1 MDEEYTP
8 TPDQYRREG
17 FQAGIEAAKEA
28 CRNTIKNYDVMEPGK
43 PDHYASRKTQYAA
56 KSMVRLAIQDISA
69 IDPAEVLAKAG
80 KVETTAGPW
89 ALDTSTGSEIL
100 VKGGC
105 SVIEGEDARY
115 LLRLIAADTSTPAP
129 DAGTRLVEAARALG
143 AMPEGY
149 CFCSANRVGDDS
161 KIHEP
166 ECADLRAT
174 LVAKENEQC
183 QVSIGPAIGA
193 TINGLHGSGAGAP
206 DAVDNSY
213 TDDLIDLIGEFGRE
227 VYHLLDD
234 CETSGPVGEE
244 IHTITEDGLRKVSAI
259 LDRIDALPFGEP
271 GVMLGTGAMLQA
283 AIMQTFAHPP
293 PRAPEGD
300 GT

>member
-1 MDEEYTP
+1 MGGNVERHIGD
-8 TPDQYRREG
+8 DDRDG
-17 FQAGIEAAKEA
+17 AA
-28 CRNTIKNYDVMEPGK
+28 I
-43 PDHYASRKTQYAA
+43 
-56 KSMVRLAIQDISA
+56 
-69 IDPAEVLAKAG
+69 
-80 KVETTAGPW
+80 
-89 ALDTSTGSEIL
+89 
-100 VKGGC
+100 
-105 SVIEGEDARY
+105 
-115 LLRLIAADTSTPAP
+115 
-129 DAGTRLVEAARALG
+129 EAARALG

-166 ECADLRAT
+166 ECADLRAA

-259 LDRIDALPFGEP
+259 LDRIDALPFEEP

-293 PRAPEGD
+293 RTGGRRQMKVLIVGGPNRGQVVDVEATPSNMLELVQVRDPVRGEAYWFKVEADVKDKHSYVMRELCRAYEYLMKGETHRQHIKKN
-300 GT
+300 GKL

>member
-1 MDEEYTP
+1 MTKFSP
-8 TPDQYRREG
+8 V
-17 FQAGIEAAKEA
+17 A
-28 CRNTIKNYDVMEPGK
+28 
-43 PDHYASRKTQYAA
+43 
-56 KSMVRLAIQDISA
+56 
-69 IDPAEVLAKAG
+69 
-80 KVETTAGPW
+80 
-89 ALDTSTGSEIL
+89 
-100 VKGGC
+100 
-105 SVIEGEDARY
+105 
-115 LLRLIAADTSTPAP
+115 
-129 DAGTRLVEAARALG
+129 RLVEAARALG

-166 ECADLRAT
+166 ECADLRAA

-227 VYHLLDD
+227 VYYLLDD

-259 LDRIDALPFGEP
+259 IDRIDDLPFEEP
-271 GVMLGTGAMLQA
+271 GVILGTGAMLQA

-293 PRAPEGD
+293 QPSETVGEAAQALGSMPEGYCFCSTD
-300 GT
+300 RIGDDSKAHEPECADLRAALAAMEAAQ

>member
-1 MDEEYTP
+1 MI
-8 TPDQYRREG
+8 RL
-17 FQAGIEAAKEA
+17 EAAI
-28 CRNTIKNYDVMEPGK
+28 R
-43 PDHYASRKTQYAA
+43 
-56 KSMVRLAIQDISA
+56 A
-69 IDPAEVLAKAG
+69 IDPAEVLEKVG
-80 KVETTAGPW
+80 EVETTAGPW

-129 DAGTRLVEAARALG
+129 DAVARLVEAARALG

-166 ECADLRAT
+166 ECADLRADLRAA

-213 TDDLIDLIGEFGRE
+213 PDMVARLVE
-227 VYHLLDD
+227 
-234 CETSGPVGEE
+234 
-244 IHTITEDGLRKVSAI
+244 
-259 LDRIDALPFGEP
+259 
-271 GVMLGTGAMLQA
+271 A
-283 AIMQTFAHPP
+283 AIAEYLLEHPFQTELERMGRKATARGMMVRLGIYEKFKEALAAMEKPQ
-293 PRAPEGD
+293 
-300 GT
+300 

>member
-1 MDEEYTP
+1 MTGFFGAGGMGGNVERHIGDDDRDGAAIEAMRDAEPTSDDVSFQDRDEALIRAALATAARLCNP
-8 TPDQYRREG
+8 PDQS
-17 FQAGIEAAKEA
+17 EAARLTEFAAGCRHTMIRLEA
-28 CRNTIKNYDVMEPGK
+28 
-43 PDHYASRKTQYAA
+43 
-56 KSMVRLAIQDISA
+56 AIRA
-69 IDPAEVLAKAG
+69 IDPAEVLEKVG
-80 KVETTAGPW
+80 DVET
-89 ALDTSTGSEIL
+89 
-100 VKGGC
+100 
-105 SVIEGEDARY
+105 
-115 LLRLIAADTSTPAP
+115 TPAP
-129 DAGTRLVEAARALG
+129 DAVARLVEAARAIG

-166 ECADLRAT
+166 ECADLRAA

-227 VYHLLDD
+227 VYYLLDD

-259 LDRIDALPFGEP
+259 LDRIDALPFEEP

-293 PRAPEGD
+293 RAQEGD
-300 GT
+300 GK

>member
-1 MDEEYTP
+1 MARDESLIRAALAMAARLCNP
-8 TPDQYRREG
+8 PDQS
-17 FQAGIEAAKEA
+17 EAARLTEFAAGCRHTMIRLEA
-28 CRNTIKNYDVMEPGK
+28 
-43 PDHYASRKTQYAA
+43 
-56 KSMVRLAIQDISA
+56 AIRA
-69 IDPAEVLAKAG
+69 IDPAEVLEKVG
-80 KVETTAGPW
+80 EVETTAGPW

-129 DAGTRLVEAARALG
+129 DAVARLVEAARALG

-166 ECADLRAT
+166 ECADLRAA

-227 VYHLLDD
+227 VYYLLDD

-259 LDRIDALPFGEP
+259 LDRIDALPFEEP

-293 PRAPEGD
+293 QPSASVVEAMKQETSHDR
-300 GT
+300 T